1 MWALAGVVIVC
12 AATAVLIVTFQSS
25 IFNSTSPAHKPLRT
39 EQEIAG
45 LKKEQL
51 QLAEELIKEF
61 PGSEDSLVV
70 MGNVWNRYGDA
81 AAALKFWQ
89 KAVAMN
95 PNRADVYEIMGW
107 LAIKKG
113 QFEDA
118 IVQYQKALAIQPRL
132 PGAHSNLAHAL
143 MILGRLDEAME
154 ALEKEIQISPNSSFA
169 YFLLGQAYLQQK
181 EYEKAKENY
190 EAAIKIDPGYE
201 NAYYGLATVCAQ
213 LGDSDMAKAY
223 SEKFKKLRAEERK
236 DLRGR
241 KLQYDDFVETQKSA
255 ALTYIEAG
263 RMYRDDGKLQKAEEL
278 LKRAAGLDPENIISF
293 QELASLY
300 QKQGQLSKTLEMHKK
315 ISEIVP
321 DNPICHTNIGIFSL
335 QLKQYD
341 GAEQA
346 FRKVIA
352 LAPKRP
358 EGYRELARLYLE
370 MGTKLQQ
377 ARQLAE
383 KAVELEQVAAN
394 YFVLSLACYKN
405 GDTANASSAIKR
417 AVDLEPGNPEYLHL
431 YELIQVRN

>member
-1 MWALAGVVIVC
+1 MAGKIPDEHPE
-12 AATAVLIVTFQSS
+12 A
-25 IFNSTSPAHKPLRT
+25 RT
-39 EQEIAG
+39 EQELAV

-51 QLAEELIKEF
+51 ALAEELTKDF

-70 MGNVWNRYGDA
+70 VGNVWNRYGDA
-81 AAALKFWQ
+81 AAALKFWE
-89 KAVAMN
+89 KALAIN

-107 LAIKKG
+107 LSIKKG
-113 QFEDA
+113 RFEEA
-118 IVQYQKALAIQPRL
+118 IAQYRKALAIQPQL

-154 ALEKEIQISPNSSFA
+154 ALEKEIQISPSSSFA

-181 EYEKAKENY
+181 EYEKARENY
-190 EAAIKIDPGYE
+190 EAAIKIEPGYE

-241 KLQYDDFVETQKSA
+241 KLQYDDFVETQKNA

-263 RMYRDDGKLQKAEEL
+263 RMYRDGGKLQKAEEL
-278 LKRAAGLDPENIISF
+278 LKRAAGLDPENVISL

-300 QKQGQLSKTLEMHKK
+300 QKQGQLSKALEMHKK

-321 DNPICHTNIGIFSL
+321 DNPICYANIGIFSV

-346 FRKVIA
+346 FRKAIA
-352 LAPKRP
+352 LAPKRS

-370 MGTKLQQ
+370 MGVKLHQ

-383 KAVELEQVAAN
+383 KAVELEQAAVN
-394 YFVLSLACYKN
+394 YFVLSLVCYKN
-405 GDTANASSAIKR
+405 GDTANAFSAIKR
-417 AVDLEPGNPEYLHL
+417 AVQLEPGNPEYLHL
-431 YELIQVRN
+431 YKLIQLRN